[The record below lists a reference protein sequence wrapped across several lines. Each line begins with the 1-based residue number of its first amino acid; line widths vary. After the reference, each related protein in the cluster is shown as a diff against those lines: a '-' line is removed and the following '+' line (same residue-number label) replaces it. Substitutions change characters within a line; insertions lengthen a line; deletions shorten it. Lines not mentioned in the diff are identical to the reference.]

1 MNPAPLLRAEN
12 LGHRFDRGWLFRRV
26 HLELDHGHRLLLTG
40 PNGSGKSTLLRALA
54 GLLRPREGQT
64 TTSGPVGYS
73 AIDLALY
80 PQLTANEH
88 LALAARLRST
98 PQNPVQPRA
107 QELLALVNLQDAAE
121 KPARA
126 FSTGMKARL
135 KLALALQH
143 RPDVL
148 LLDEPT
154 AALDEDGRALVHQL
168 AITFPGALVVATN
181 DPADHPLATHHLHLA

>member
-1 MNPAPLLRAEN
+1 MNPAPLLQAEN
-12 LGHRFDRGWLFRRV
+12 LGHRFDRSWLFRRV
-26 HLELDHGHRLLLTG
+26 HLDLQPGDRLLLTG

-54 GLLRPREGQT
+54 GLLRPREGHT
-64 TTSGPVGYS
+64 TTTAPVGYS

-80 PQLTANEH
+80 PQLTAAEH

-98 PQNPVQPRA
+98 RQTTVQPRT
-107 QELLALVNLQDAAE
+107 QELLALVNLQDATD

-126 FSTGMKARL
+126 FSTGMRARL

-143 RPDVL
+143 QPDVL

-154 AALDEDGRALVHQL
+154 AALDESGRALVHHI
-168 AITFPGALVVATN
+168 ATTFPGAIVVATN